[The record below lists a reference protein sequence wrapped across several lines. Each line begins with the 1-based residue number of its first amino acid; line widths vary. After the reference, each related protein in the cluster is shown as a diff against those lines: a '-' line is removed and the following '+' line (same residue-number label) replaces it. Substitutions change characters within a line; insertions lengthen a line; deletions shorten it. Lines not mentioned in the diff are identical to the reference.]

1 MMLMR
6 TLLRFLDDDGGIDVC
21 FEEAIADAGEWPEVS
36 LQFDGCW
43 FTECFLTFVIIR
55 AQDSVF
61 HQLNKLKEIN
71 SLTKES
77 NLLIFFCPP
86 EKRWSISHR
95 ERTANF
101 SVSLLTMVWLLQQI
115 CADVCVCV
123 CTVIFFQLCQMCPQC
138 RCWATLRRGGG

>member
-77 NLLIFFCPP
+77 NLLNSPRKAL
-86 EKRWSISHR
+86 EYLSIEDALLILSH
-95 ERTANF
+95 F
-101 SVSLLTMVWLLQQI
+101 
-115 CADVCVCV
+115 
-123 CTVIFFQLCQMCPQC
+123 
-138 RCWATLRRGGG
+138 

>member
-1 MMLMR
+1 MMV
-6 TLLRFLDDDGGIDVC
+6 FVG
-21 FEEAIADAGEWPEVS
+21 
-36 LQFDGCW
+36 
-43 FTECFLTFVIIR
+43 FTECFYLLTS

-115 CADVCVCV
+115 CADVCVFALLSFFSCV
-123 CTVIFFQLCQMCPQC
+123 RCVLNVDVGQLS
-138 RCWATLRRGGG
+138 GGVGGDVALGVVAMLAHAS